1 MSLTIGRAP
10 FGRQRAGHFDFEVPA
25 TVTYVEP
32 FPRRVRGMKGGA
44 TVVDSDRVLLVFRT
58 GTIPHWAF
66 LPEDVTIDARPDTA
80 APGYVRVEWDAADE
94 WWEEDERVFVHV
106 RDPYT
111 RVDCYPTSRHV
122 RVTVGDTVVAESTR
136 AVALYET
143 GLPTRYYLPRD
154 DVRMELLEPS
164 ATVTQ
169 CPYKGTANHWSTR
182 DGVADVGW
190 SYDDHVLRESE
201 AIRGRL
207 CFYDEKA
214 TIEIS

>member
-143 GLPTRYYLPRD
+143 GLPTLLLRAGLLSKRMVDGSNFCAASCSVPTVRCVVCMVLVRGPPR
-154 DVRMELLEPS
+154 VLGATTGSTSVSELASPS
-164 ATVTQ
+164 TSRSSR
-169 CPYKGTANHWSTR
+169 K
-182 DGVADVGW
+182 
-190 SYDDHVLRESE
+190 L
-201 AIRGRL
+201 
-207 CFYDEKA
+207 
-214 TIEIS
+214 